1 MHGWSTV
8 WLLLWYVWYCLFC
21 VPLPSYSQPKT
32 GLAETP
38 PTWLSQTSCP
48 TFTDDLDRATLQQ
61 ALQRSLTYVQRLPA
75 ERMLVLGERQV
86 TASRLRETLEA
97 FQQLLTQA
105 PTLGAVQQKL
115 CTQFEIVQAA
125 GLDGQGNVLFT
136 SYYEMVLEGSPIP
149 TAEFIYPLYTRPP
162 DLIEINLEAFHPR
175 FRGEKL
181 AARYEQGQV
190 LPYFTRHEIDVEGK
204 LQARGLELLWLRDAV
219 DRFFLHIQGSG
230 QIQLPNGHIRRV
242 NYAASNGHPY
252 QSIGRFL
259 IEERRI
265 AREELSLPTLRQ
277 YFRDHPEE
285 RARVLS
291 YNPRYVFFR
300 EVEQGPQGALGLIL
314 VPGRSIATD
323 PRLFPPAGLAFIQT
337 QQPVLNSQNEVQ
349 SWQPLTRFVLNQD
362 TGGAIT
368 GPGRVDLFWG
378 SGPRAEAAA
387 GRIKHEGKLFFLLK
401 RQDERKDYATPTR

>member
-1 MHGWSTV
+1 ME
-8 WLLLWYVWYCLFC
+8 
-21 VPLPSYSQPKT
+21 P
-32 GLAETP
+32 AETP

-75 ERMLVLGERQV
+75 ERVLVFGERQV
-86 TASRLRETLEA
+86 AASRLRETLEA
-97 FQQLLTQA
+97 FQQLLLQA
-105 PTLGAVQQKL
+105 PTLEAIQQKL
-115 CTQFEIVQAA
+115 CAQFEIVQAA
-125 GLDGQGNVLFT
+125 GHDGHGNVLFT
-136 SYYEMVLEGSPIP
+136 SYYEMVLEGSPTP
-149 TAEFIYPLYTRPP
+149 TAEFMYPLYRRPP
-162 DLIEINLEAFHPR
+162 DLININLEAFQPR
-175 FRGEKL
+175 FQGEKL
-181 AARYEQGQV
+181 VARYEQGQV
-190 LPYFTRHEIDVEGK
+190 LPYFTRHEIDVAGK

-219 DRFFLHIQGSG
+219 DRFFLHVQGSG
-230 QIQLPNGHIRRV
+230 QIQLPNGQTRRV

-252 QSIGRFL
+252 QSIGRLL
-259 IEERRI
+259 IEEGRI
-265 AREELSLPTLRQ
+265 AREELSLHTLRQ

-323 PRLFPPAGLAFIQT
+323 PRLFLPAGLAFIQT
-337 QQPVLNSQNEVQ
+337 QQPVLNAQNEVQ
-349 SWQPLTRFVLNQD
+349 AWQPLARFVLNQD

-378 SGPRAEAAA
+378 SGFRAEAAA

-401 RQDERKDYATPTR
+401 REDKGRDHATPTR